1 MVEWLCTREP
11 VYGYSFTGTWLDIG
25 DAEQLL
31 VADNMLRRA
40 QGLPDR
46 ERYELEI

>member
-1 MVEWLCTREP
+1 
-11 VYGYSFTGTWLDIG
+11 
-25 DAEQLL
+25 LL

-40 QGLPDR
+40 QGLPER